1 MGYVKLLKADAKFD
15 LLSADNVGS
24 VKVATGDIVVEY
36 LSGYKVTIDGVG
48 TLVQKDVDLI
58 IDAMDKI
65 NGASGP
71 GVFPAMLSGLINAVD
86 VAAVA

>member
-1 MGYVKLLKADAKFD
+1 MGYVKLLKANAKFD

-24 VKVATGDIVVEY
+24 VKVSAGDIIVQY
-36 LSGYKVTIDGVG
+36 LSGYKVTIDGAG
-48 TLVQKDVDLI
+48 TLVQNDVELI

-71 GVFPAMLSGLINAVD
+71 GIFPATLSGLIASVT
-86 VAAVA
+86 AASL

>member
-24 VKVATGDIVVEY
+24 VKVSSGDIIVEY
-36 LSGYKVTIDGVG
+36 LSGYKATIDGVG
-48 TLVQKDVDLI
+48 TLLQTDVDLI

-71 GVFPAMLSGLINAVD
+71 GIFPATLSGLINAVD
-86 VAAVA
+86 VAAVT

>member
-24 VKVATGDIVVEY
+24 VKVATGDIIVQY

-71 GVFPAMLSGLINAVD
+71 GIFPAPLSGLISGTD
-86 VAAVA
+86 VAGI

>member
-24 VKVATGDIVVEY
+24 VKVAAGDIIVQY
-36 LSGYKVTIDGVG
+36 LSGYKVTIDGAG

-71 GVFPAMLSGLINAVD
+71 GIFPATLSGLIVS
-86 VAAVA
+86 VTAATL

>member
-24 VKVATGDIVVEY
+24 VKVAAGDIIVQY
-36 LSGYKVTIDGVG
+36 LSGYKVTIDGAG

-71 GVFPAMLSGLINAVD
+71 GIFPATLSGLIASVT
-86 VAAVA
+86 AATL

>member
-24 VKVATGDIVVEY
+24 VKVSAGDIIVQY
-36 LSGYKVTIDGVG
+36 LSGYKVTIDGAG
-48 TLVQKDVDLI
+48 TLVQNDVELI

-71 GVFPAMLSGLINAVD
+71 GIFPATLSGLIASVT
-86 VAAVA
+86 AASL

>member
-24 VKVATGDIVVEY
+24 VKVASGDITVQY
-36 LSGYKVTIDGVG
+36 LSGYKVTIDGAG

-71 GVFPAMLSGLINAVD
+71 GIFPATLSGLIVS
-86 VAAVA
+86 VTAATL

>member
-24 VKVATGDIVVEY
+24 VKVTSGDIIVEY
-36 LSGYKVTIDGVG
+36 LSGFKVTIDGVG

-65 NGASGP
+65 NGASGS
-71 GVFPAMLSGLINAVD
+71 GIFPAALSGLIAGTD
-86 VAAVA
+86 VASV

>member
-24 VKVATGDIVVEY
+24 VKVSNGDIVVQY
-36 LSGYKVTIDGVG
+36 LSGYKVTIDGAG
-48 TLVQKDVDLI
+48 TLVQKDADLI

-71 GVFPAMLSGLINAVD
+71 GIFPATLSGLIASVT
-86 VAAVA
+86 AAGL

>member
-24 VKVATGDIVVEY
+24 VKVASGDITVQY
-36 LSGYKVTIDGVG
+36 LSGYKVTIDGAG

-71 GVFPAMLSGLINAVD
+71 GIFPAMLSGLIAEVTT
-86 VAAVA
+86 ATL

>member
-24 VKVATGDIVVEY
+24 VKVATGDIIVQY

-48 TLVQKDVDLI
+48 TLVQNDVDLI

-71 GVFPAMLSGLINAVD
+71 GIFPATLSGLIASVT
-86 VAAVA
+86 AATL

>member
-24 VKVATGDIVVEY
+24 VKVSSGDIIVEY
-36 LSGYKVTIDGVG
+36 LSGFQVTIDGAG
-48 TLVQKDVDLI
+48 TLVQKDADLI

-71 GVFPAMLSGLINAVD
+71 GIFPATLSGLIASVT
-86 VAAVA
+86 AAGL